1 MFNDVKVYG
10 HRALPWC
17 LATALVGSVHGVHA
31 QDTAAALSLQA
42 VVAQVRE
49 LNKDIL
55 IKRAEKGIAATGLD
69 RAAAAFQ
76 PIASVSVTDGRNRI
90 PSTYEERLSRGTAGL
105 RDPFYLRDGQDY
117 TAGVSQLLPSGAKLE
132 AKSTLSRFI
141 TNINQAQPDR
151 PLGAKDNR
159 SFWGLTLTQPLAKDG
174 GVAVTQARG
183 LVAKLDLAVAEHTQS
198 DTESSV
204 VADATM
210 AYYELVLAQQR
221 VGAAHEKIRTG
232 QGLLNQARELARQ
245 GRLPETEVWEVENAL
260 YRYQAGLS
268 ESVHAER
275 ERLNRLNTLLM
286 RTADAGAPNWR
297 ASDALPAV
305 SPLDAVASDA
315 LRRAMENRPD
325 FLMRKKLLE
334 REGVQ
339 LVYAQNQALP
349 RIDLVATYG
358 QNGLA
363 YALRTALSPNVLNDN
378 PTWTLGLQMQMP
390 LGENRQGRADVM
402 AAQLRRENAL
412 LALKAMEVQIA
423 NDIDTSLSMRA
434 SALERWTHWQ
444 SVAQRE
450 QQQLELERSRFAAGR
465 SGMREILMREERA
478 VNARLMQQE
487 QQLAFAKAQVILEST
502 QGTLLQRWPS

>member
-1 MFNDVKVYG
+1 MVNYVKVCG

-17 LATALVGSVHGVHA
+17 LATALVGWVNGVHA
-31 QDTAAALSLQA
+31 QDTATALSLQA

-76 PIASVSVTDGRNRI
+76 PIASVSLTDGRNRI

-105 RDPFYLRDGQDY
+105 RDPFYQRDGQDY

-141 TNINQAQPDR
+141 TNINQQDGR
-151 PLGAKDNR
+151 PEGAKDNR

-183 LVAKLDLAVAEHTQS
+183 MVAKLDLAVAEHTQS

-232 QGLLNQARELARQ
+232 QGLLSQARELARQ

-286 RTADAGAPNWR
+286 RTAGAGSPVWR

-339 LVYAQNQALP
+339 LVYAQNQVLP

-412 LALKAMEVQIA
+412 LALKALEVQIA

-434 SALERWTHWQ
+434 SAIERWTHWQ

-487 QQLAFAKAQVILEST
+487 QQLAFAKAQVVLESA
-502 QGTLLQRWPS
+502 QGILLQRWPS